1 MSLAGT
7 RAVALILLLT
17 LTGCDTLGGNGLSGD
32 GLAPT
37 GVPDVEEA
45 ADGLVVGHR
54 LMAAGEYELALKSYT
69 REISNQG
76 LTVDVMSA
84 LGSANLKL
92 GRLQQA
98 KKFLE
103 QATAKDPDFVPA
115 WNNLGVVQTSLGEFV
130 QAHQSFRAAFSL
142 DNGTSEEVWQNL
154 LLAINNLENNKA
166 EQSDQSN
173 FDLVRRGNGRYLLL
187 ETPPDRG

>member
-1 MSLAGT
+1 MSLVGT
-7 RAVALILLLT
+7 RAFAIVLLVLISA
-17 LTGCDTLGGNGLSGD
+17 CDQLKGRGLQGE
-32 GLAPT
+32 GLAPIGT
-37 GVPDVEEA
+37 PGVADA

-54 LMAAGEYELALKSYT
+54 MMAAGEYELALKSYT
-69 REISNQG
+69 REIPNQG
-76 LTVDVMSA
+76 LSVDIMSA

-98 KKFLE
+98 KRLLE
-103 QATAKDPDFVPA
+103 QATDKDPNFVAA
-115 WNNLGVVQTSLGEFV
+115 WNNLGVVQTSLGEFA

-166 EQSDQSN
+166 EQTDRAN